1 MAKKTDRII
10 TSVYLTKE
18 MCNEI
23 DKLAT
28 RENVS
33 RNEQIRRFIEKGL
46 DIEGYTQNVDF
57 ISSII
62 RQEFTAVYHI
72 EDIKAV
78 AEQQTNRLAKMLM
91 KSGKIDAA
99 GFFLLIKVLM
109 NLAHEGTEDQF
120 DQDLKDSATLA
131 SSKQDKLVSGSNI
144 KTINGETILGSGDI
158 LITGSN
164 TITKYTKTADY
175 TVQPIVSP
183 STLDPGSIWTLAVPS
198 YVPGSEFIWSIGARL
213 NSDGSLYSN

>member
-1 MAKKTDRII
+1 MAKKSDRII

-18 MCNEI
+18 MCGEI
-23 DKLAT
+23 DKLAA

-109 NLAHEGTEDQF
+109 NLAHDGTEDQF
-120 DQDLKDSATLA
+120 DQMLNEAVTLGVDYMQKKDFQINSFLQDTDNLRGLA
-131 SSKQDKLVSGSNI
+131 DKL
-144 KTINGETILGSGDI
+144 
-158 LITGSN
+158 
-164 TITKYTKTADY
+164 
-175 TVQPIVSP
+175 
-183 STLDPGSIWTLAVPS
+183 
-198 YVPGSEFIWSIGARL
+198 
-213 NSDGSLYSN
+213 